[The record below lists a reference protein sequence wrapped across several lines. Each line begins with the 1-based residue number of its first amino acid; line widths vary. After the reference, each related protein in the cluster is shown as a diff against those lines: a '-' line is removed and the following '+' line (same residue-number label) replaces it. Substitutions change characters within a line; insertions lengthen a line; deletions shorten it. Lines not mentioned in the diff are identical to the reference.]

1 MTLPTGVAISSA
13 IGLEE
18 IKELLAVCRLPTDDI
33 RNDAVFVVARAGAQL
48 CGAAGVE
55 PFGAM
60 ALLRSVAVHPAWQR
74 RQIAHALCD
83 EIMRRARAMGVTHVT
98 TRIRSLTGKGRGYEA
113 EFLVD
118 TGAID
123 CMAPANRLKAA
134 GVKPEGTGVYE
145 LADGTTR
152 LAYRLL
158 ICHGAD
164 TKASPLASRNSPYLC
179 LCAHPMTCGIFSPFF
194 AASSCSLTK

>member
-1 MTLPTGVAISSA
+1 VTLPTGVAISSA

-83 EIMRRARAMGVTHVT
+83 EIMRRARAMGVTHVYLLT
-98 TRIRSLTGKGRGYEA
+98 TDAQDFFRRLGFSAITRDSLPSEIRATAQFRELCPASA
-113 EFLVD
+113 S
-118 TGAID
+118 A
-123 CMAPANRLKAA
+123 MARDL
-134 GVKPEGTGVYE
+134 
-145 LADGTTR
+145 
-152 LAYRLL
+152 
-158 ICHGAD
+158 
-164 TKASPLASRNSPYLC
+164 
-179 LCAHPMTCGIFSPFF
+179 
-194 AASSCSLTK
+194 